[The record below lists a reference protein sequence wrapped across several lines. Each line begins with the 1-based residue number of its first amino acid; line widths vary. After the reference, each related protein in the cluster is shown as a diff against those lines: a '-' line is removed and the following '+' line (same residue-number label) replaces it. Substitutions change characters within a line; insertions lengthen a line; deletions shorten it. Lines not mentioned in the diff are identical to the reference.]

1 MKQTPSQDKN
11 RTEAGLRHDVLPFAP
26 SAWHASEHV
35 KPGHET
41 SLNQY
46 FHKAEPMRAVARE
59 AEGLPGEIIE
69 KRQPST
75 AVRMG
80 GG

>member
-1 MKQTPSQDKN
+1 MEQTPSQDKN
-11 RTEAGLRHDVLPFAP
+11 RVEGCLRHQAP
-26 SAWHASEHV
+26 LYALGAWVAPERVNPRHEASF
-35 KPGHET
+35 
-41 SLNQY
+41 NRY
-46 FHKAEPMRAVARE
+46 FHKPEPMRAVARE